1 LALRYVFL
9 AERGDRLVLEE
20 RGRATVR
27 AWNTLERA
35 DRHAADARADADTMR
50 ADQADQAL
58 TDQWA
63 RTDALQE
70 RIERLLSQIATA
82 EADAKTARDRAWASG
97 ETVGALREQLVATE
111 RRFDAERKRAERA
124 EKQADDERQELLD
137 AESKTWRTLGSLEA
151 ADKQIKQLKAKLAEV
166 EAAAETALQ
175 DQRMRFGRKRRRDD
189 RADCC
194 PGCGRRGGAR
204 KSVLHRSRRLKL
216 LRMQGLPRY

>member
-50 ADQADQAL
+50 ADHADQAL

-97 ETVGALREQLVATE
+97 ETVGALREQLATTE

-151 ADKQIKQLKAKLAEV
+151 ADKQIKQLKARLAEV

-175 DQRMRFGRKRRRDD
+175 SANAFRQEAETR
-189 RADCC
+189 
-194 PGCGRRGGAR
+194 
-204 KSVLHRSRRLKL
+204 RSRGLLSRLRARWRGKEK
-216 LRMQGLPRY
+216 RVAP